1 MERNAS
7 QNAEI
12 TALYRMLALQFR
24 EMDIF
29 HNVDNVDNVARFGH
43 FDTGNCDHLTAYNHL
58 RLLAR

>member
-29 HNVDNVDNVARFGH
+29 HIVDYED
-43 FDTGNCDHLTAYNHL
+43 DEDHVGKWWDSGILVPAGEPN
-58 RLLAR
+58 R

>member
-29 HNVDNVDNVARFGH
+29 HNVDDVGNVGKWRDLGI
-43 FDTGNCDHLTAYNHL
+43 LT
-58 RLLAR
+58 RGIVIT

>member
-12 TALYRMLALQFR
+12 TALYRMLALRFR

-29 HNVDNVDNVARFGH
+29 HNVNNVGKWRDLGILVP
-43 FDTGNCDHLTAYNHL
+43 TGEPN
-58 RLLAR
+58 R